1 MLVMVIITNLH
12 LLMKLCY
19 YNMENWSVISKLLQ
33 NIAKFK
39 FLFPRWVCCIYHL
52 VFSISSFTNL
62 EFFYCCCSDRCNTG
76 MPPATLFVTSCPNL
90 SNSQNDL
97 NCLSSITEHVTIVL
111 LELIKSKWVFKI
123 EKTSSIP

>member
-33 NIAKFK
+33 NIVKCK
-39 FLFPRWVCCIYHL
+39 FLFPRLVCCIYHL

-62 EFFYCCCSDRCNTG
+62 EFFCCCSDLCNTG
-76 MPPATLFVTSCPNL
+76 MPPAILFVTSCPNL
-90 SNSQNDL
+90 SNGQNDL
-97 NCLSSITEHVTIVL
+97 NCLPSITEHVTIVL
-111 LELIKSKWVFKI
+111 LKLIKNKWVFKI